1 MNRWIAISGALV
13 LALLVAVGTGVAL
26 TQLIAAGGVSH
37 PVVMKTV
44 TPGGLERDGIR
55 LTAAATPP
63 VCALP
68 YRLPGCPVSKSVA
81 EAAAAKSLGMAA
93 PAAVRESVLARVDT
107 DPHGGTGRSIHGT
120 QWVVA
125 VDRSL
130 PIGVMTCIR
139 PVRPSS
145 GPAAMLPCGAGR
157 SLVFVD
163 AGTGKPTLTITR
175 P

>member
-13 LALLVAVGTGVAL
+13 LALLVAVGTGAAL
-26 TQLIAAGGVSH
+26 TQLIASGGAGH

-44 TPGGLERDGIR
+44 TAGGLEREGIR
-55 LTAAATPP
+55 LSSAATPP
-63 VCALP
+63 GCTLLD
-68 YRLPGCPVSKSVA
+68 RLPGCPVSKAAA
-81 EAAAAKSLGMAA
+81 EAAAVKSLGTAA
-93 PAAVRESVLARVDT
+93 QAAVRESVLARVDT
-107 DPHGGTGRSIHGT
+107 DPQAATGRPIHGT
-120 QWVVA
+120 EWVVA

-130 PIGVMTCIR
+130 PMGMMTCIR

-145 GPAAMLPCGAGR
+145 GPAVMVPCGAGH

-163 AGTGKPTLTITR
+163 AGSGKPTLTITR